1 MLGIAAVMVVTC
13 VAMVLLLLLTPQPAV
28 SRAADIRIGQHQFHV
43 TIAQSKAQRERGLSG
58 RSVLAEN
65 EGMLFLFPSED
76 IYSFWMPDM
85 HFPLDIIWIN
95 QNKIVEIARLQAP
108 SADHP
113 TPESYTPSQKA
124 DRVVELNAGSTEKF
138 DLHVGDA
145 FSPAV

>member
-1 MLGIAAVMVVTC
+1 MLGIAVVIVITF
-13 VAMVLLLLLTPQPAV
+13 VAMAMLLLFTPQPAV
-28 SRAADIRIGQHQFHV
+28 SRAADIRLNQQTFHV
-43 TIAQSKAQRERGLSG
+43 TIAQSRAQRERGLSG
-58 RSVLAEN
+58 RSSLAEN

-85 HFPLDIIWIN
+85 RFPLDIIWIN
-95 QNKIVEIARLQAP
+95 QNKIVEIARLQPP

-138 DLHVGDA
+138 DLHVGDV
-145 FSPAV
+145 FSFAL